1 MTAMMAAAT
10 ALVVT
15 AARVLRFSPVC
26 GYAGTC
32 LLTLSELF
40 SPTIQS
46 QQQDRRKS
54 DYQMLHPVLTV
65 FLS

>member
-26 GYAGTC
+26 SYTGTR
-32 LLTLSELF
+32 LLTLGQLF
-40 SPTIQS
+40 SPAVQS
-46 QQQDRRKS
+46 Q
-54 DYQMLHPVLTV
+54 
-65 FLS
+65 